1 MNACPCLKNMLIVRG
16 RLSDMNHYSMQI
28 MLKLLFFHCLYYK
41 FLLHLRF
48 FMCILHTGH
57 RICCGRQE
65 ARGVVPVFH
74 VLLLYEIESTACPQ
88 PHTHTGLLGPVFSLT
103 GTVVLCDMQVQS
115 QHLYS
120 NIARHYLSD
129 DSSVFKLRL
138 HGFNQHVRSSALIIE
153 SVLIAIFVSQQAR
166 PKSATY

>member
-1 MNACPCLKNMLIVRG
+1 
-16 RLSDMNHYSMQI
+16 
-28 MLKLLFFHCLYYK
+28 
-41 FLLHLRF
+41 
-48 FMCILHTGH
+48 MCILHTGH

-153 SVLIAIFVSQQAR
+153 SVLIAIFVSQQGR
-166 PKSATY
+166 PKSTTY